1 MASEGRARLSEVL
14 GSKEDGEVDHDH
26 GRHFWVKMLWAQEQH
41 RVGVA
46 RSCAGVGQKDT

>member
-1 MASEGRARLSEVL
+1 MITAGTF
-14 GSKEDGEVDHDH
+14 G
-26 GRHFWVKMLWAQEQH
+26 KMLWAQEQH